1 MLVPKLIRHTL
12 CAYALCLA
20 STTLLGTDKVEKT
33 AKPTPEQVKQM
44 IMDKIGAKLNKDGMI
59 ELGGITIDPS
69 RKELIFDATLSNWN
83 TEELE
88 VLISTPEGRAHEAL
102 LTTKVDPYKLQLALI
117 LLGAQNGGRM
127 ATGELQQGSLI
138 NIDIQPLHEK
148 EKSRIP
154 VESWLFNYKTNKRM
168 KRSGW
173 VFVGSSFDGGQ
184 CIASQEGN
192 LVNIWSLG
200 NTILDNP
207 ESTGDMDD
215 FICVYGSK
223 IPTNDFDI
231 ETVPHELWK
240 LPIKVFMTIK

>member
-1 MLVPKLIRHTL
+1 MQLTKFIRHTL
-12 CAYALCLA
+12 CVAALCLA
-20 STTLLGTDKVEKT
+20 PTTLLGTDKVEKS
-33 AKPTPEQVKQM
+33 AKPSPEQIKQM
-44 IMDKIGAKLNKDGMI
+44 IMNKIGAKLNNDGMI
-59 ELGGITIDPS
+59 ELGKITIDPS
-69 RKELIFDATLSNWN
+69 KKELIFDATLSNWN

-138 NIDIQPLHEK
+138 NIDIQSLHEK
-148 EKSRIP
+148 GQPRIP

-184 CIASQEGN
+184 CMASQEGN
-192 LVNIWSLG
+192 LVNIWSRG

-207 ESTGDMDD
+207 EPTGNMDD

-223 IPTNDFDI
+223 LPNSNFDI
-231 ETVPHELWK
+231 KTVPYELWK